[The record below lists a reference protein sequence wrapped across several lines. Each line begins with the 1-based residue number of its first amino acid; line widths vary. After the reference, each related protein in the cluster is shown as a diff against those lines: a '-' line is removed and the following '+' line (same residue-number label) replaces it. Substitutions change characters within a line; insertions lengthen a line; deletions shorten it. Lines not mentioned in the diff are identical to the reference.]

1 MSLERVAQPNAREL
15 EWRWDVAQDLSS
27 LQEPIPLLV
36 EGMVCQESVL
46 HLVPEVDSSVCSGVQ
61 GHTAWG
67 CQRNWAPVLQVRQV
81 RVPAQRQ
88 AVDVGDSKLGGT
100 KRKFTNC
107 AAGHTH
113 QSAL

>member
-1 MSLERVAQPNAREL
+1 MSLGRVAQPNAREL
-15 EWRWDVAQDLSS
+15 EWCWDVAQNLSS

-67 CQRNWAPVLQVRQV
+67 VRGTGLRYFKYDRYVSQPSV
-81 RVPAQRQ
+81 R
-88 AVDVGDSKLGGT
+88 L
-100 KRKFTNC
+100 
-107 AAGHTH
+107 
-113 QSAL
+113 LM